1 MDDAERSD
9 HGKSLLKE
17 ASHLDHAEIEV
28 SEMNERF
35 FDGLSEGSYVPGSF
49 QLIVQTILKHGT
61 LASRQLF
68 HPQKLSA
75 YYGLNQKGI

>member
-1 MDDAERSD
+1 
-9 HGKSLLKE
+9 
-17 ASHLDHAEIEV
+17 
-28 SEMNERF
+28 MNERF